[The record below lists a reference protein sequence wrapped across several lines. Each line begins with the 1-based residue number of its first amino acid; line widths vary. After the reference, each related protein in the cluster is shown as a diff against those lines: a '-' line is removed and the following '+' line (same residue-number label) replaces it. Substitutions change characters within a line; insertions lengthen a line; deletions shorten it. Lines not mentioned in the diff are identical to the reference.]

1 MVRKILQVIFTAIFC
16 LSIAVG
22 GISALSYPHDNEA
35 YEQLQPETFTHEPI
49 DSVYIKE
56 DLQQIYVCYNA
67 ASYVNVYT
75 IDGKFL
81 WAISTP
87 ELGNN
92 TYFEILNENLVVYD
106 VETAYLYNAQS
117 GAFVTK
123 RNAEELELAYYF
135 DSGDESLPEPAPG
148 DFCFDAHQ
156 VYKIEADGSE
166 TVLVERPFWHTL
178 VDPVFCIPLTF
189 LAALGIGILT
199 FSKVFQEYRFIKRK
213 YTTDRQGVV
222 VGHTRAR
229 FIQKYFRV
237 ASIVY
242 LAFAVLDVLLGIFLD
257 GILTIGIL
265 PLALHFI
272 VSNAVFANMM
282 ERIPLTEDEEKIMNF
297 WNTAQFASFI
307 IAFFSVMVATAFAT

>member
-1 MVRKILQVIFTAIFC
+1 MVRKILQVIFKAIFC

-22 GISALSYPHDNEA
+22 VISAFSYPHDNEA

-75 IDGKFL
+75 VDGKFL

-117 GAFVTK
+117 GAFVSK
-123 RNAEELELAYYF
+123 QNAEELELAYYF
-135 DSGDESLPEPAPG
+135 DYGDESRPEPAPG

-166 TVLVERPFWHTL
+166 TVLVKRPFWHNL
-178 VDPVFCIPLTF
+178 VDPTFCIPMAL
-189 LAALGIGILT
+189 LAAFGIGILI
-199 FSKVFQEYRFIKRK
+199 FSKVLEEYLFVKRK
-213 YTTDRQGVV
+213 YAVDGQGVV
-222 VGHTRAR
+222 VGHARAR
-229 FIQKYFRV
+229 FFQKYFRV

-242 LAFAVLDVLLGIFLD
+242 LAFAILDVLFGVFLE

-265 PLALHFI
+265 PLALHLI
-272 VSNAVFANMM
+272 VSNVVFANMA

-297 WNTAQFASFI
+297 WHAAQFASFI
-307 IAFFSVMVATAFAT
+307 IAFFSVIVATAFAT